1 MFIEITTRRGEKICL
16 NVNHIL
22 YITDN
27 NTYTTIV
34 DILGID
40 YKINSPYQQ
49 VLKRIYNRFNS
60 AQVVNYV
67 DID

>member
-1 MFIEITTRRGEKICL
+1 MFIEFTTRRGEKVCL

-40 YKINSPYQQ
+40 YKINSSYQE
-49 VLKRIYNRFNS
+49 VLKRIYNRLNS
-60 AQVVNYV
+60 AQAVNFV